1 MEMCRFMGLD
11 DVEYKKVA
19 AALCRITTSVS
30 EQPTIVEQSPLDK
43 EQKQVL
49 LDSLGFDQ
57 IDARQMNIKNAHAKT
72 CKWLLEKSEY
82 LDWLDPSKLG
92 EHHGFLW
99 IKGKPGTGKSTLMKF
114 ALANARKKMKDKI
127 VISFFFNARGGDL
140 EKCTIGMYRS
150 LLLRLLEQLPALQG
164 VFDSLGL
171 TTWNG
176 GYHQWSVESLKAL
189 FEQAVQNLGESS
201 VVCFVDALDECD
213 ERQVRD
219 MISFFELLGEL
230 TTSAGIGFQICFSS
244 RHYPHISITKG
255 LSLVIEGEEG
265 HNQDIISYLDS
276 ELRIGHSKLAGQIRT
291 DLQEKASGVFMW
303 VFLVVGILNKE
314 HDGGRIH
321 ALRQK
326 LRDIP
331 GDLYEL
337 FRDILT
343 RDYHNRGELLL
354 CIQWTLFARQPLTPE
369 QLYFAILSGV
379 EHQAL
384 SEWDP
389 DEITTAV
396 MKRFILDSS
405 KGLAEIT
412 RSKNP
417 TVQFIHESVKDF
429 LLKKNGLR
437 EILSDL
443 GGNFEGLSHERLKQC
458 CLTYMRVD
466 IATALDIA
474 GSLPT
479 ANTQKAAEL
488 RQLANKKF
496 PFLEYATRNVLY
508 HADAAEEGSV
518 AQMGF
523 LQSFKLTDWIKLGN
537 LFERHEVRRYSPK
550 ASLLYI
556 LSERNMAALI
566 RVHPSKRSC
575 FDVEDERY
583 GPPIFAALATGSN
596 EAVKSFVEVYLEML
610 PQGSP
615 LRDLCNRFSHN
626 RNKCIKIGR
635 NFTFSRKRSVLSYVA
650 EQEDETFL
658 AFFIVM
664 GQTNAEYRNER
675 SPLSYAAERGQEAVV
690 RLLLEKG
697 ADVESKCNS
706 NRTPLSRAAENG
718 QEAVVRL
725 LLEKGADVESK
736 SNSSQTPLS
745 WAAARGEEAVVRL
758 LLRKGADVESK
769 CDFGQ
774 TPLSRAA
781 ENGQEAVVRLL
792 LEKGADAEAKSNSSR
807 TPLSYAAV
815 HGQEAIVRLLL
826 EKGANVESKCS
837 FGQTPLSRAAENG
850 QEAVV
855 RLLLEKGA
863 DVESKSNSN
872 RTPLSWAAQN
882 GQEAVVRLLLEK
894 GADVESKCDSSQT
907 PLMWAAARG
916 EEAVVRLLLEKGANV
931 DSKSDSGRTPLSYA
945 AVHGQEAVVRLL
957 LEKGADVESKCNS
970 SRTPLSYA
978 AENGQEAVVRLL
990 LEKGADVESK
1000 CNFGRTPLSWAAAR
1014 GKEAVVRLLESYST

>member
-11 DVEYKKVA
+11 DVEYKKVT
-19 AALCRITTSVS
+19 AALCRITTTVS

-43 EQKQVL
+43 EQKRVL

-201 VVCFVDALDECD
+201 VVCFIDALDECD

-396 MKRFILDSS
+396 MKRFILNAS

-537 LFERHEVRRYSPK
+537 LFERHEVRRYRPK

-706 NRTPLSRAAENG
+706 
-718 QEAVVRL
+718 
-725 LLEKGADVESK
+725 
-736 SNSSQTPLS
+736 SQTPLS

-758 LLRKGADVESK
+758 LLEKSADVESK
-769 CDFGQ
+769 RLSCGYYSRRALTSRRRVTLVEHRCRGPLRMGKRPSCDCCSRRAPTSSRRVTLVRRRCRG
-774 TPLSRAA
+774 PPREARRLSCGCCSRRAPTSSRSVTLA
-781 ENGQEAVVRLL
+781 RHRCHGPPRMGKRLL
-792 LEKGADAEAKSNSSR
+792 CGYYSRRAPTSSR
-807 TPLSYAAV
+807 RVTLAGHRCRGPPREARRLSCGYCSRRAPTSSRSVTLARHRC
-815 HGQEAIVRLLL
+815 HGPPRMGKRLLC
-826 EKGANVESKCS
+826 GYY
-837 FGQTPLSRAAENG
+837 SRRAP
-850 QEAVV
+850 
-855 RLLLEKGA
+855 
-863 DVESKSNSN
+863 
-872 RTPLSWAAQN
+872 T
-882 GQEAVVRLLLEK
+882 
-894 GADVESKCDSSQT
+894 
-907 PLMWAAARG
+907 
-916 EEAVVRLLLEKGANV
+916 
-931 DSKSDSGRTPLSYA
+931 
-945 AVHGQEAVVRLL
+945 
-957 LEKGADVESKCNS
+957 S
-970 SRTPLSYA
+970 SRRVTLAGHRCRGPPREARRLSCGCCLRRAPTSSRSVTQAGHRYRMPPREARRLSCGCCSRRAPTPRRRVTLAGRRYRWPPRMGRRLSCGCWNHIVLNLRSNISFY
-978 AENGQEAVVRLL
+978 L
-990 LEKGADVESK
+990 
-1000 CNFGRTPLSWAAAR
+1000 
-1014 GKEAVVRLLESYST
+1014 